1 MGVPVVTLA
10 GDRHASRVGVS
21 LLHAVGHPEW
31 IAREPEEYVQAAAKL
46 AADRDRLAHVRGGL
60 RAEMRRSPLLDH
72 AGQAARFGA
81 ALRTLWA
88 NWCEQTAG
96 RSKRGG
102 EEAGSI
108 GGIPTVGKCPLK

>member
-21 LLHAVGHPEW
+21 LLQAVGHPEW
-31 IAREPEEYVQAAAKL
+31 V
-46 AADRDRLAHVRGGL
+46 AADWDDYVRKAATLATDPARKTMPREAL

-81 ALRTLWA
+81 AL
-88 NWCEQTAG
+88 
-96 RSKRGG
+96 
-102 EEAGSI
+102 EEMRLARCPGSRAESL
-108 GGIPTVGKCPLK
+108 PV